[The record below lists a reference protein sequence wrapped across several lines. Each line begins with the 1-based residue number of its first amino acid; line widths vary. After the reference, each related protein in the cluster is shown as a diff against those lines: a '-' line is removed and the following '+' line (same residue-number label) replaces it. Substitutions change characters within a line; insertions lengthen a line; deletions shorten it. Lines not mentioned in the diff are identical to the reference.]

1 MRRYLLTLPLLIAVF
16 AFAACGDDSSST
28 DESAATP
35 AATEAPT
42 EAPTEAATPAGPTE
56 GDAGVKVTGK
66 LGAEPKITVPPGGT
80 APTGLVYQ
88 GPQGRQGPEGGRR
101 ADRRHAV
108 PRASLFKD
116 GTKFDASWDRGGE
129 PFSFSLGAG
138 MVIPGWDQGIVG
150 MQKGGRRLLVI
161 PPDLGYGA
169 AGLAV
174 RSPRTRRSSSSS
186 TSTKIKAAVALASAA
201 SPAASTAPSSV
212 PISRPP
218 STCARSMSRPA
229 RATRG
234 RRRP

>member
-56 GDAGVKVTGK
+56 GDAGVKVSGK
-66 LGAEPKITVPPGGT
+66 LGAEPKITVPKGGT
-80 APTGLVYQ
+80 APTGLVYKDLKVGK
-88 GPQGRQGPEGGRR
+88 GPKAAAGQTVDMQYSG
-101 ADRRHAV
+101 V
-108 PRASLFKD
+108 LFAD

-161 PPDLGYGA
+161 PPDLGYGPQGSGPIPPDA
-169 AGLAV
+169 TLV
-174 RSPRTRRSSSSS
+174 FVVDLDEIKSP
-186 TSTKIKAAVALASAA
+186 
-201 SPAASTAPSSV
+201 
-212 PISRPP
+212 
-218 STCARSMSRPA
+218 
-229 RATRG
+229 
-234 RRRP
+234 